1 VQQLEARIR
10 EITRQCLAG
19 IVDRCQMD
27 LVADFAV
34 PIPVTVIAELL
45 GVPAERFPDFKRW
58 SDAVVQGV
66 SLGRSRSA
74 TPELLADLTEFVMFL
89 GGLVESRKAE
99 PRDDLISVLIEKEEG
114 GALSF
119 EELMM
124 FAIVLLVAGN
134 ETTTNLLA
142 NTVNLLLDR
151 PDDLAVVAA
160 NPALIPGLVEEALR
174 FVSPIQMLPR
184 LVLRDTEI
192 AEGRL
197 EKGQTVLV
205 LFASANRDERQF
217 PRGDEFDL
225 HRNPKDHVAFGFGIH
240 YCLGAA
246 LARLEGR
253 VALEELFAR
262 LVRLRRAEGT
272 IEYLETG
279 LLRGPKAL
287 PLMFEPARDT
297 SLTYEKPVPSAGSR
311 HDLPR

>member
-1 VQQLEARIR
+1 HLVNRGFTPQRVQQLEARIR

-74 TPELLADLTEFVMFL
+74 TPELLADLTECVMFL
-89 GGLVESRKAE
+89 SALIESRKSE
-99 PRDDLISVLIEKEEG
+99 PKDDLISVLVAKEEG

-151 PDDLAVVAA
+151 PDDLAEVTA

-174 FVSPIQMLPR
+174 FV
-184 LVLRDTEI
+184 
-192 AEGRL
+192 
-197 EKGQTVLV
+197 
-205 LFASANRDERQF
+205 
-217 PRGDEFDL
+217 
-225 HRNPKDHVAFGFGIH
+225 
-240 YCLGAA
+240 
-246 LARLEGR
+246 
-253 VALEELFAR
+253 
-262 LVRLRRAEGT
+262 
-272 IEYLETG
+272 
-279 LLRGPKAL
+279 
-287 PLMFEPARDT
+287 
-297 SLTYEKPVPSAGSR
+297 
-311 HDLPR
+311 